1 MKTKKVEK
9 GRKTQVKEC
18 LLTIVTTVDGQENK
32 TVKQAE
38 GEFSLSQMQLTY
50 REENALVS
58 LHLSNDRL
66 EISRTG
72 DYSLRLSLC
81 QGETLQGVLGFG
93 NAEGDISVHTHK
105 LAYSY
110 SKNSFMLMA
119 HYTLYF
125 GCETQDTKIRL
136 QVKL

>member
-1 MKTKKVEK
+1 M
-9 GRKTQVKEC
+9 KEC
-18 LLTIVTTVDGQENK
+18 LLTIATTVDGQENK

-38 GEFSLSQMQLTY
+38 GEFSLSQTQLTY

-58 LHLSNDRL
+58 LRLSNNRL
-66 EISRTG
+66 EITRIG
-72 DYSLRLSLC
+72 DYTLHLSLC
-81 QGETLQGVLGFG
+81 QGETLKGILGFG

-105 LAYSY
+105 LAYSH
-110 SKNSFMLMA
+110 SQNSFMLMA

-136 QVKL
+136 QVKF